1 MSPRQAMA
9 CVITAG
15 AMWGTISI
23 FVRHLDSMGLSAM
36 QICFVRTLVALVVLF
51 LALALFRKELLC
63 ISITDCPIFICTGI
77 ISYALFGTS
86 YFLSV
91 STGEVAVAAVLL
103 YTSPIFVMIF
113 SILLFHESLTKWKI
127 GALFSTCTGCVLVSG
142 VLSGSLTLPLFAIAT
157 GLAAGFFY
165 STYSIFSHYALQKH
179 HPITITFY
187 TFVFAVLFLA
197 PFSHPAAL
205 VNTFS
210 ASPQG
215 LWYVLGIAL
224 ICTVFPYGLYTVG
237 LNHMEMSKAAI
248 LATVEPLVGAFIGVL
263 VFGEILTP
271 AKFVGMVLIVSSIFL
286 LNHR

>member
-51 LALALFRKELLC
+51 WHSLC
-63 ISITDCPIFICTGI
+63 SVK
-77 ISYALFGTS
+77 SYCAFPLRIARFYLYRHYQLRS
-86 YFLSV
+86 LWNVLFLSV

-165 STYSIFSHYALQKH
+165 STYSIFSHYALQN
-179 HPITITFY
+179 I
-187 TFVFAVLFLA
+187 
-197 PFSHPAAL
+197 
-205 VNTFS
+205 
-210 ASPQG
+210 
-215 LWYVLGIAL
+215 
-224 ICTVFPYGLYTVG
+224 
-237 LNHMEMSKAAI
+237 I
-248 LATVEPLVGAFIGVL
+248 L
-263 VFGEILTP
+263 
-271 AKFVGMVLIVSSIFL
+271 S
-286 LNHR
+286 R